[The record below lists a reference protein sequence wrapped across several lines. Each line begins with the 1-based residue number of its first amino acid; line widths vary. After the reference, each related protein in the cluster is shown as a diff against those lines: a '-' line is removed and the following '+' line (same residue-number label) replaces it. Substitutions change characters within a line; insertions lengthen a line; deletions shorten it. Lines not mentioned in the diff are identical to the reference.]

1 MSDTV
6 KIRVRASA
14 FSNISYDLDET
25 IDSEMTPEEWAELSE
40 EERLDLMQE
49 WAEEALWEDI
59 SLSYGAVED

>member
-14 FSNISYDLDET
+14 FSNISYELDET

-40 EERLDLMQE
+40 EERQNLMDELAQE
-49 WAEEALWEDI
+49 VLWEDI
-59 SLSYGAVED
+59 ELSAEPVNE